1 MGDAAVISVW
11 ANICPKEVHALT
23 SAFASGDIA
32 KAREIQL
39 KYLELIGALFCEVN
53 PIPVKEAMNQMGM
66 EVGGYRLPLCE
77 ISYEGRERVRR
88 ALEVLR

>member
-1 MGDAAVISVW
+1 MHRAIL
-11 ANICPKEVHALT
+11 PR
-23 SAFASGDIA
+23 
-32 KAREIQL
+32 AREIQL

-77 ISYEGRERVRR
+77 ILHEGRERVRR